1 MPTTCRR
8 KGRPRSQSHGAQSL
22 NSPAAEL
29 TVTFKH
35 ELAIAPNIFYQ
46 PAGFTCAT
54 RAQSENQTCT
64 EPMPAGRALTRCYS
78 RRCLTLHCAY
88 SRVSLRPADSP
99 PTRGRLAK
107 GCLQRFLKTSPQRRR
122 SSMVTVRFCSA
133 RTSLRTRMVICACR
147 WRMARVSQPTS
158 LNSASIMS
166 EVPSTR
172 TLAIGEGVR
181 SCRSRPRAMRC
192 RPWSCTSSDV
202 PEPWSSASSFSS
214 TSSAPLMAWISGS
227 APIKP
232 VSMPTRA
239 GGWNSFPHMFVTA
252 WFAAAAMKKHFWTGI
267 P

>member
-122 SSMVTVRFCSA
+122 SSMLTVRSCSA
-133 RTSLRTRMVICACR
+133 RTNLRTRLVICAR
-147 WRMARVSQPTS
+147 LWRMALVSQPS
-158 LNSASIMS
+158 PNSVKIGSGMRS
-166 EVPSTR
+166 
-172 TLAIGEGVR
+172 TLALTIGEGVR
-181 SCRSRPRAMRC
+181 FCRSRPRGMRW
-192 RPWSCTSSDV
+192 RPWSSTSSNVV
-202 PEPWSSASSFSS
+202 PEPWSS
-214 TSSAPLMAWISGS
+214 TSSSSSAGS
-227 APIKP
+227 APSVAWRATSAPVKP
-232 VSMPTRA
+232 VSVPTRA
-239 GGWNSFPHMFVTA
+239 GGWNSVPHVFVIA
-252 WFAAAAMKKHFWTGI
+252 WFAAANRRKR
-267 P
+267 